1 MVILIYTECIEV
13 TVCIHIVLYKF
24 AFSEF
29 VKFIDILTVIAHDDG
44 SQLIVGYA
52 SLAWNI
58 APVKNGTA
66 SLSTILYVRVGILQ
80 STLGFLF
87 IRYYLNTSLHGN
99 LRGDFL

>member
-44 SQLIVGYA
+44 SQLIVGHA
-52 SLAWNI
+52 SLA
-58 APVKNGTA
+58 
-66 SLSTILYVRVGILQ
+66 
-80 STLGFLF
+80 
-87 IRYYLNTSLHGN
+87 
-99 LRGDFL
+99 